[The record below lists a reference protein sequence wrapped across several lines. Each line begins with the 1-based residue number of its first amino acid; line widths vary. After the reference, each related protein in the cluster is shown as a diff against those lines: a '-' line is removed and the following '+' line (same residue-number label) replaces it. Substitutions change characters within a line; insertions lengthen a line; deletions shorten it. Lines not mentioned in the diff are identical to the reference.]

1 MKMIYEIILLD
12 TKKMKV
18 HYAYS
23 REGEVDPEKILV
35 QSGLVSLIE
44 TALKQLSNAEPGSS
58 VDLIVKDNA
67 FSFIILG
74 DLALMI
80 RGTNTKENNKII
92 NKLRSQIK
100 EADLEVLKTSL
111 KKIFE
116 ENVKKSSS
124 LDEFTSLWG

>member
-1 MKMIYEIILLD
+1 MIHEIVLFD
-12 TKKMKV
+12 TKQLRV

-23 REGEVDPEKILV
+23 KSGEIDSEKILV

-58 VDLIVKDNA
+58 VDLVVENDA

-74 DLALMI
+74 NLALMI
-80 RGTNTKENNKII
+80 RGTDPKENKKII
-92 NKLRSQIK
+92 NKLKSDIN
-100 EADLEVLKTSL
+100 EADLDKLKEML

-116 ENVKKSSS
+116 EEQKNSS